1 MKPFF
6 DRGPSLPLRL
16 FFALLASCGLITLDH
31 YTDSSVQLRSYLTA
45 TVSPLFYLANLPQ
58 DMVFGA
64 SEQFMSQ
71 QKLLEENRR
80 LKDTL
85 LLQNGQLQRLQ
96 FIQQENDKLRA
107 LLGAGSVTEGKRL
120 IAEVLAVYSHPFSHQ
135 IVLNKGSNDGVTA
148 GQPILDDLGVLGQVV
163 SVGPSSSRALLI
175 ADNTHALSARVERT
189 GQSVVA
195 EGIGQSD
202 SLRLIHLPHSTDVE
216 VGDRLLTS
224 GLDGVFPEGYP
235 VAKVTKVQRDAS
247 QPFLLVSAEPFAKLD
262 RIRYALVVWPH
273 RGISSA
279 DAKIVEEFQQLPQ
292 QGKE

>member
-16 FFALLASCGLITLDH
+16 FFALLASVGLITLDH

-71 QKLLEENRR
+71 QKLLEENHR

-85 LLQNGQLQRLQ
+85 LLQNGQLQRLN
-96 FIQQENDKLRA
+96 FIQQENEKLRA
-107 LLGAGSVTEGKRL
+107 MLGASPVVEGQRL
-120 IAEVLAVYSHPFSHQ
+120 IAEVLAIYSHPFSHQ
-135 IVLNKGSNDGVTA
+135 IVLNKGSNHGVMV

-163 SVGPSSSRALLI
+163 SVGPTSSRALLI
-175 ADNTHALSARVERT
+175 ADNTHAISARVERT

-195 EGIGQSD
+195 EGIGQAD

-216 VGDRLLTS
+216 VGDRLVTS

-235 VAKVTKVQRDAS
+235 VAKVVRVQRDAS
-247 QPFLLVSAEPFAKLD
+247 QPFLLVMAEPFAKLD
-262 RIRYALVVWPH
+262 RIRYVLIVWPH
-273 RGISSA
+273 QGISGA
-279 DAKIVEEFQQLPQ
+279 DPAIIEEFQQIQQ
-292 QGKE
+292 QGQD

>member
-1 MKPFF
+1 MKPLT

-16 FFALLASCGLITLDH
+16 FFALLASIGLITLDH
-31 YTDSSVQLRSYLTA
+31 YTNSSVQLRGYLTA

-71 QKLLEENRR
+71 QKLLEENRA

-96 FIQQENDKLRA
+96 FLQQENDKLRA
-107 LLGAGSVTEGKRL
+107 LLGASPVTEGQRL

-135 IVLNKGSNDGVTA
+135 IVLNKGSRDGVIV
-148 GQPILDDLGVLGQVV
+148 GQPLLDDLGVLGQVV
-163 SVGPSSSRALLI
+163 SVGPTSSRALLI
-175 ADNTHALSARVERT
+175 ADNTHAMSARVERT

-202 SLRLIHLPHSTDVE
+202 SLRLIHLPHSTDIAE
-216 VGDRLLTS
+216 GDRLLTS

-235 VAKVTKVQRDAS
+235 VAKVVRVQRDAR
-247 QPFLLVSAEPFAKLD
+247 QPFLQVTAEPYAKLD
-262 RIRYALVVWPH
+262 RIRYALLVWPH

-279 DAKIVEEFQQLPQ
+279 DPQIVEELTQAE
-292 QGKE
+292 QGQD